1 MALYK
6 SVFIAIIIII
16 LRASEDRLSQMFSS
30 KLCAAAPVVA
40 SSSLEE
46 VRRWLGHL
54 ANTMMRVRRRCGLV
68 SN

>member
-40 SSSLEE
+40 CSSLEE
-46 VRRWLGHL
+46 VRRWLSHL